1 MTLQRRRRRPRTV
14 LAALALLLVSS
25 ACASRV
31 PHEEHLAM
39 VAGNARDQEAAADG
53 GSGSDGGTGSLAP
66 GVTGEGTDGV
76 VVGGGTTTGGTTT
89 GGTGATGGTSGP
101 AAASGG
107 AAIRVGM
114 IGNFGG
120 VAGASF
126 VSARESLKAWVGMV
140 NAKGGINGHRVE
152 LLVADDGNEGTR
164 DLGIAKDFV
173 ENRGVVAL
181 INYFGA
187 AGGPEAVA
195 KLRRGQGRADHRRRG
210 LRRDVLPPPEHVPPD
225 HGARELLLLE
235 RQGHEGRGHDQG
247 GDRLL
252 HRGRRLQ
259 GERGRVQE
267 VRARRWACRSST
279 RPGCRWPSRT
289 SPPSAS
295 TPGPPGPTRFYP
307 QVDGNSVTR
316 LARSCTRQG
325 FQPRLFM
332 TAPVDPPDP
341 LVEGAIATLR
351 SFPWFIE
358 SGSPALEEYGQAM
371 RTYAPNLTRNS
382 FTTYGWMS
390 GKLLEKAAAHV
401 STQPTS
407 REILEGLWAIH
418 DETFGGISPA
428 ISFAEGKP
436 APKANCTFYAEV
448 KGGKWV
454 APRGME
460 LVACM

>member
-31 PHEEHLAM
+31 SHEEHLAM
-39 VAGNARDQEAAADG
+39 VAGNARDQEGAADG

-140 NAKGGINGHRVE
+140 NARGGINGHRVE

-195 KLRRGQGRADHRRRG
+195 SYAEGKG
-210 LRRDVLPPPEHVPPD
+210 VPIIG
-225 HGARELLLLE
+225 GAAFDATFFRHPSMFP
-235 RQGHEGRGHDQG
+235 QITGHENFYYSNAKAMKDAGMTKVAIVYCTEGAVCKENADAFKKFA
-247 GDRLL
+247 
-252 HRGRRLQ
+252 LQ
-259 GERGRVQE
+259 MGLQVVYEAGVSLAQPDFTAE
-267 VRARRWACRSST
+267 CLNARAA
-279 RPGCRWPSRT
+279 G
-289 SPPSAS
+289 ANA
-295 TPGPPGPTRFYP
+295 FYP